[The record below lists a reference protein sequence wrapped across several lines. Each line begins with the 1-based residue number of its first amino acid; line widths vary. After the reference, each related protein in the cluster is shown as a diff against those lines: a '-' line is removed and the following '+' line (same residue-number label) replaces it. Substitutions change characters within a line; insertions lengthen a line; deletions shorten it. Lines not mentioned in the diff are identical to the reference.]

1 MPLNQFQPELR
12 TSCLLGSRILSEGNE
27 SFMYLAGL
35 LSLLQGMLLYIF
47 KEMPPSHTGP
57 AHLTYSFL
65 LPLKPLPFSFLTHL
79 SFCLV
84 PVFSKLN
91 NISFINIY
99 IDSEFT
105 KKYKDI
111 ISPKIRI
118 MILWWKERYETK
130 LKCLDPSEQGWVFQ
144 VAQW

>member
-1 MPLNQFQPELR
+1 
-12 TSCLLGSRILSEGNE
+12 
-27 SFMYLAGL
+27 MYLAGL